1 MVGDVGIARR
11 LVEGPDLI
19 VTVWDGLVTAAE
31 WADTVQSQVTDPNH
45 SLSRRRLT
53 DARTADSSN
62 ITEADVA
69 AISTS
74 YANAGVALSGVK
86 LAIVANEGWATAQQV
101 EAGMN
106 NLGVTTVVFS
116 DVHTA
121 CIWLGVDPGPAVAAI
136 NELRRELRG
145 PLPDGEASE

>member
-31 WADTVQSQVTDPNH
+31 WAETVQSQVADENH
-45 SLSRRRLT
+45 ARTRRRLT

-62 ITEADVA
+62 ITEDDVA
-69 AISTS
+69 VIAAS
-74 YANAGVALSGVK
+74 YASSGVGLSGVK
-86 LAIVANEGWATAQQV
+86 LAIVATEGWQTAQQV
-101 EAGMN
+101 ESSMN
-106 NLGVTTVVFS
+106 KLGVTTVVFS

-121 CIWLGVDPGPAVAAI
+121 CVWLGADPAAAVAAV

-145 PLPDGEASE
+145 PLRE